1 MKVQSQCAP
10 LIPLAALQRCSAAV
24 CNDDIP
30 RTQAAAG
37 CRSGS
42 SDAGIHNCL
51 HPRIS
56 VYRCISVSPD
66 LGWMVTVTDELHCC
80 WASAALNFIAHL
92 NHLKVL
98 LKQFSNTYTANTLF
112 YWDGEKT
119 PASLACLHACLYA
132 LMEIQDS
139 KATADNL

>member
-56 VYRCISVSPD
+56 VYCCISVSPD
-66 LGWMVTVTDELHCC
+66 LGWMVTVTDELHRC
-80 WASAALNFIAHL
+80 WASTALNFIAHL

-98 LKQFSNTYTANTLF
+98 LKQFSNTYTANTNTLSF
-112 YWDGEKT
+112 GMGQVQGCTHQLTTEIC
-119 PASLACLHACLYA
+119 SLLLEAPKWVV
-132 LMEIQDS
+132 D
-139 KATADNL
+139 

>member
-56 VYRCISVSPD
+56 VYCCISVSPD
-66 LGWMVTVTDELHCC
+66 LGWMVTVTDELHRC
-80 WASAALNFIAHL
+80 WASTALNFIAHL

-98 LKQFSNTYTANTLF
+98 LKQFSNTYTANTLLGWGRGRDVHSSPLKSVACYGF
-112 YWDGEKT
+112 QWGEYT
-119 PASLACLHACLYA
+119 DLFL
-132 LMEIQDS
+132 
-139 KATADNL
+139 